1 MGEPQRSDA
10 VESDRRSAPR
20 FPAELLGKAS
30 VRLLGGSEVTLIN
43 FSERGVLFQSDQRL
57 LVGARGT
64 IRIVVGTETTIAA
77 GTVVRSLVQGMASGK
92 LAFHTALALDQPLTI
107 AAAVAARE
115 RAAALAKAPA
125 PVEPEPAV
133 VEPAVVEPVAV
144 EPPPAVV
151 EPPAPSGK
159 TIEKRSLR
167 HRAEKAAAPVEP
179 PAPAVDAPI
188 EPAPAVAFDALDD
201 APPAAADA
209 IDFAL
214 EATGP
219 PAAPEPAPLPPPA
232 PVTASIP
239 PSIAPASSG
248 FGDGGFDGGS
258 FGWSDPASSAT
269 PAGLSVLFVS
279 TTKERTARLQGILA
293 GHRREVVLT
302 AVMHAKAEAIADIAR
317 QHDVLLFDFAIGP
330 EALERTLAALR
341 QSPLGASIAV
351 FVPQQAELPA
361 AISSLANA
369 CVIETA
375 SGDML
380 VAALRD
386 AAWTPWQPVDPQA
399 GIEQPRD
406 ELFWKAFDALP
417 VPVFVVDAEGTI
429 LHANGACARIADVF
443 ELETRPLAS
452 FFAAEDGPAIAT
464 LIASGL
470 AGGYDDTPL
479 FTAPA
484 DGQPIQVVLQAL
496 SVLPGAGG
504 RPELAIRCELR
515 AEAPAVE
522 VPAGPDYAAELAA
535 LSASHDELTRVADA
549 SRLELDR
556 VRAELAEA
564 GDAVAGA
571 QRERDELRGRLELAQ
586 RERDE
591 LRGQADDLRR
601 ERDTL
606 RGSLDAAQRDLDRAR
621 EQDHSTAAKIVE
633 LERLVSDAARS
644 EVAAARAQSQLAA
657 TTEELAALRN
667 ELDGQRMRVATQGV
681 DAERTAAKHATIE
694 ASARQAVEE
703 LKDARTETLRLTR
716 ERDQALAAAEAAR
729 ARADAALTAVRDEYK
744 KSRKIVSDDAVALT
758 AAKLQRQVEDLRA
771 ELQQEQDARKE
782 LEELLD
788 QNAANLEQTIQD
800 YEERLEALGAG
811 AEDKRP
817 AKPKKSQRG

>member
-10 VESDRRSAPR
+10 VESDRRSSPR

-92 LAFHTALALDQPLTI
+92 LAFHTALALDQPLALAT
-107 AAAVAARE
+107 AVEARE

-125 PVEPEPAV
+125 PVEPEPEPQP
-133 VEPAVVEPVAV
+133 EPAAV
-144 EPPPAVV
+144 EPPPAVIV
-151 EPPAPSGK
+151 EPPPPSGK
-159 TIEKRSLR
+159 TIEKRS
-167 HRAEKAAAPVEP
+167 HKNRAEKAAARVDPPPPVEAPVEP
-179 PAPAVDAPI
+179 PPI
-188 EPAPAVAFDALDD
+188 DD
-201 APPAAADA
+201 APALEFEALEPAAPAGPERIDA
-209 IDFAL
+209 TPVA
-214 EATGP
+214 AAVPAPPPVP
-219 PAAPEPAPLPPPA
+219 PAATIAPMPSPLA
-232 PVTASIP
+232 PVSH
-239 PSIAPASSG
+239 G
-248 FGDGGFDGGS
+248 FGDSGFDGGGS
-258 FGWSDPASSAT
+258 FGWSDPAANAA

-293 GHRREVVLT
+293 GHRRDIVLT
-302 AVMHAKAEAIADIAR
+302 AVMHGKAEAIADIAR

-330 EALERTLAALR
+330 EALERTLASLR

-351 FVPQQAELPA
+351 LVPLQTALPSSVA
-361 AISSLANA
+361 ALANA
-369 CVIETA
+369 CVIETT

-386 AAWTPWQPVDPQA
+386 AAWTPWQPVDPQGGA
-399 GIEQPRD
+399 EPTRD
-406 ELFWKAFDALP
+406 DLFWKAFDALP

-429 LHANGACARIADVF
+429 LHANGACAKLAEGVD
-443 ELETRPLAS
+443 LLTRPLAS
-452 FFAAEDGPAIAT
+452 FFVAEDTPAIAA

-470 AGGYDDTPL
+470 AGGYDDTPV

-484 DGQPIQVVLQAL
+484 DGQTVQVVLQAL

-504 RPELAIRCELR
+504 RPELALRCELR
-515 AEAPAVE
+515 AEPLPVEAPG
-522 VPAGPDYAAELAA
+522 PAGPDYAAELAA
-535 LSASHDELTRVADA
+535 LTARHDELTRIADA
-549 SRLELDR
+549 GRSELER
-556 VRAELAEA
+556 VRAELDDARH
-564 GDAVAGA
+564 AVAGA
-571 QRERDELRGRLELAQ
+571 QRERDDLRGRLELAQ

-591 LRGQADDLRR
+591 LRGQVENAQRERDDLRGPLEQAR
-601 ERDTL
+601 
-606 RGSLDAAQRDLDRAR
+606 RDLERSR
-621 EQDHSTAAKIVE
+621 EQERVAATKIVE
-633 LERLVSDAARS
+633 LERVVSDAARS

-681 DAERTAAKHATIE
+681 DAERTAAKHAAIE

-703 LKDARTETLRLTR
+703 LKAARSDAQRLTR
-716 ERDQALAAAEAAR
+716 ERDQALAAVEAER
-729 ARADAALTAVRDEYK
+729 ARADAALTAVRDDAK

-758 AAKLQRQVEDLRA
+758 AAKLQRQVEELRA

-788 QNAANLEQTIQD
+788 ANATNLEQTIQD